1 MFSGVWKP
9 EVQLSVQTDLN
20 SIIPSWDLSLAKTQ
34 RCSALLVDDSWRLC
48 IHFSGSVT
56 LHEFFWVDIC
66 CFCIKTHH
74 LMWSRRDKYLLEV
87 FSLNYGFRRILSVI
101 LTVPIHVIHSRAIS
115 SLLPWMIHWISSV
128 SEHLSVLICFPK
140 FLVKKLG
147 KAVIPILG
155 KRVRSREVE
164 NMTALC
170 KDTLSMSDLEWVLH
184 WG

>member
-1 MFSGVWKP
+1 MFSGVWKT
-9 EVQLSVQTDLN
+9 ELQLSLQTDLN

-34 RCSALLVDDSWRLC
+34 RCSALFVDDFWRLY
-48 IHFSGSVT
+48 IHLSGSVT

-74 LMWSRRDKYLLEV
+74 LMWSRRDKYLLKV
-87 FSLNYGFRRILSVI
+87 ISIHYGFRCILSVI
-101 LTVPIHVIHSRAIS
+101 LIVPIHVICSRAIS

-128 SEHLSVLICFPK
+128 SEYLSILICFPK

-147 KAVIPILG
+147 KAVIPILRT
-155 KRVRSREVE
+155 RVRSREVE

-170 KDTLSMSDLEWVLH
+170 KDTLSMSDLERVLH